1 MKKICLILSLLL
13 VLCLCLC
20 ACGEDSKTPSN
31 VDDSTNQGDSSSEDL
46 PEITGPQGTDPITPD
61 YEGYAYCVQVIDSDG
76 NPVSGV
82 FVQICAGD
90 TCVPVATDENGI
102 AAFPN
107 EVEGDGELVAKI
119 METTIPE
126 GYHCVDGITEI
137 SLDGETNV
145 GFVLTPDIG

>member
-1 MKKICLILSLLL
+1 MKKIQLILALLL
-13 VLCLCLC
+13 ALCLCLC
-20 ACGEDSKTPSN
+20 ACGENSHTLSNTEDSS
-31 VDDSTNQGDSSSEDL
+31 NQGAASQDNTQQ
-46 PEITGPQGTDPITPD
+46 ITGPQGTDPITPD

-137 SLDGETNV
+137 PLDSETNV

>member
-1 MKKICLILSLLL
+1 MKKLHLILALLL

-20 ACGEDSKTPSN
+20 ACGETANTPSDTEN
-31 VDDSTNQGDSSSEDL
+31 TGTPEGSTQGNQV
-46 PEITGPQGTDPITPD
+46 EITGPQGTDPITPD
-61 YEGYAYCVQVIDSDG
+61 YEDYAYCVQVIDSDG

-137 SLDGETNV
+137 PLDGETNV